1 MQFFAVFPDTQKK
14 DGEDYKLKTTA
25 TMDNIIQDKI
35 IKTSRE
41 AFESK
46 RKQWRLLGKGGHP
59 NKALGL
65 TNHALEKFWSE
76 KQLKDQSPEALL
88 DTVLLNNTM

>member
-14 DGEDYKLKTTA
+14 DGEDYELKTTA

-46 RKQWRLLGKGGHP
+46 RKQ
-59 NKALGL
+59 
-65 TNHALEKFWSE
+65 
-76 KQLKDQSPEALL
+76 
-88 DTVLLNNTM
+88 